1 MKLISLKINKR
12 NNSGWESEEVAF
24 GAHIT
29 QVTGENGSGKTPIIQ
44 AIVFCL
50 GFPVTFRDDVKAQCR
65 SVSLVIEAR
74 NDRYLIERA
83 IEAETKI
90 TVSSNNSLREF
101 CDEREYSEFV
111 FSLIGLDPVNLLD
124 TSNRKTVPYMATA
137 LPLFFLDQDNG
148 EVPPLNSAAGNL
160 VESVF
165 EKENGLEEAVFRRAD
180 HRIFEA
186 GGSRRAGEGIV
197 SSAWIQ

>member
-65 SVSLVIEAR
+65 SVSLV
-74 NDRYLIERA
+74 
-83 IEAETKI
+83 
-90 TVSSNNSLREF
+90 
-101 CDEREYSEFV
+101 
-111 FSLIGLDPVNLLD
+111 
-124 TSNRKTVPYMATA
+124 
-137 LPLFFLDQDNG
+137 
-148 EVPPLNSAAGNL
+148 
-160 VESVF
+160 
-165 EKENGLEEAVFRRAD
+165 
-180 HRIFEA
+180 H
-186 GGSRRAGEGIV
+186 
-197 SSAWIQ
+197 

>member
-165 EKENGLEEAVFRRAD
+165 EKENGLEEAVFRGTD
-180 HRIFEA
+180 HWLSEA
-186 GGSRRAGEGIV
+186 GGSRRAGDGIV
-197 SSAWIQ
+197 SAVWVQ